1 MTRVPPLRL
10 AHMGMFVKDLD
21 RMVAFYGEVLGFI
34 VSDRAV
40 ARKYDT
46 AFLTRHAGA
55 HHELVLSAGRPDT
68 HGPEYAIQQIS
79 FKAARLDDLRAMHAI
94 ASSRDDVT
102 DLNVVDHGNAY
113 SLYFR
118 DPEENRIEIYI
129 DTPWHVAQPHH
140 VKLDLARPD
149 DEIVSATEERVRADP
164 TFMPAEDYARH
175 QRDALGAGDPGR
187 NS

>member
-40 ARKYDT
+40 ARIYDT

-102 DLNVVDHGNAY
+102 DMNVVDHGNAY

-129 DTPWHVAQPHH
+129 DTPWHVAQPLRFPIDLSMPDNQLIAWTKQRISGHADFQPA
-140 VKLDLARPD
+140 VKW
-149 DEIVSATEERVRADP
+149 
-164 TFMPAEDYARH
+164 F
-175 QRDALGAGDPGR
+175 DALEGR
-187 NS
+187 LGKAEPDR